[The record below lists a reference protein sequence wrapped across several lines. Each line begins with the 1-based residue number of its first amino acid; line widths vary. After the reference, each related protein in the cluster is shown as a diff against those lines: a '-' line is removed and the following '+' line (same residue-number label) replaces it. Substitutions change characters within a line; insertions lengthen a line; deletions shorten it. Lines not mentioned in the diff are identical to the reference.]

1 MTEKMSYEIDR
12 DVAVITLNSPPVNAL
27 GFEVRAGIV
36 DGFERAAKDEQ
47 VKAAVLICEGRTF
60 FAGADITEFGKP
72 LRKPDLRGVLEV
84 IENFPKLSV
93 AAIHGTA
100 LGGGF
105 ETALTCNYRVAVPSA
120 KVGLPEV
127 ALGLLPGAGGT
138 QRLPR
143 IVGVPLA
150 LDLMTSGKH
159 ITAKE
164 AHEHGAVDAIVAE
177 GELRKDAIT
186 FAKNLIKEGATLTRV
201 RDRTDGFEKAQVDED
216 FFAAFRKKNAR
227 KFRGFKAPENIIK
240 AVEAAVALPFD
251 DGMKRE
257 RELFEELRTSN
268 ESAAQRYNFF
278 AERQTSKI
286 PDIPKDTPK
295 RDVNSVGVIGAGT
308 MGGGITMNFLNAG
321 IPVTLIEQSQEAL
334 DRGIGVIRKNYE
346 SSAKKG
352 RMTAEQVEKAMALI
366 TPATEMEALS
376 DTDLIIEAVFEQMG
390 IKQEIFSNL
399 DRITKKGAILA
410 SNTSYL
416 DLDEIAASTKRPE
429 DVIGLHFFSPANVMP
444 LLEIVRGEKTAPD
457 LIATA
462 ISLSKTI
469 RKTPVVARV
478 CHGFIA
484 NRVMTVRGKQAD
496 AMSLEGINP
505 ETIDRVLYDYGFAMG
520 NFRMRD
526 MIGLD
531 VIGRDSN
538 VKTVTGELVARGRLG
553 LKKNG
558 GYYDYDENRNATL
571 SQVALDVIKE
581 VAEENG
587 IEQITMS
594 EDDILA
600 RMLYPIVNEGAKAL
614 EEKIVVRGSDIDIA
628 CIKGYNW
635 PVYRG
640 GPMFWADTIGLEKVV
655 AKLSEFE
662 ERFGAFFKP
671 APLLVK
677 CADDGKR
684 LSDITTA

>member
-1 MTEKMSYEIDR
+1 MSEKMSYEVEQG
-12 DVAVITLNSPPVNAL
+12 VAVITLNSPPVNAL
-27 GFEVRAGIV
+27 GYDVRAGIV
-36 DGFERAAKDEQ
+36 EGFERAAEDNQ

-72 LRKPDLRGVLEV
+72 PRLPDLRGVLEV

-143 IVGVPLA
+143 IVGVPMA
-150 LDLMTSGKH
+150 LDLMTSGRH

-164 AHEHGAVDAIVAE
+164 AQDNGAIDAIANE
-177 GELRKDAIT
+177 GELRKDAMT
-186 FAKNLIKEGATLTRV
+186 FAQSLIEEGAKLTRV
-201 RDRTDGFEKAQVDED
+201 RDRTDGFENAEIDSE

-240 AVEAAVALPFD
+240 AVEAAVTLPFD

-286 PDIPKDTPK
+286 PDISKDTPK
-295 RDVNSVGVIGAGT
+295 RDIKNVGVIGAGT

-321 IPVTLIEQSQEAL
+321 IPVTLVERSQDAL

-346 SSAKKG
+346 TSAKKG

-366 TPATEMEALS
+366 SPATELEALA
-376 DTDLIIEAVFEQMG
+376 DVDLTIEAVFEQMS
-390 IKQEIFSNL
+390 IKQEIFSKL
-399 DRITKKGAILA
+399 DTIAKKGAILA

-457 LIATA
+457 LVATA
-462 ISLSKTI
+462 LSLAKKI

-587 IEQITMS
+587 IEQTTMS

-614 EEKIVVRGSDIDIA
+614 DEKIVVRGSDIDIA

-635 PVYRG
+635 PVYTG
-640 GPMFWADTIGLEKVV
+640 GPMFWADTVGLDNVV
-655 AKLSEFE
+655 AKLAEFE
-662 ERFGAFFKP
+662 ARFGSFFKP
-671 APLLVK
+671 SALLVK
-677 CADDGKR
+677 CANEGKR
-684 LSDITTA
+684 LSDITIA